1 MDAFFWPP
9 RCLVVDPGSDD
20 LSDAFMDLMMLW
32 GVEVVPSP
40 AENRALTSKVERWGA
55 DFKKLFDKLVSSLHE
70 LHPGAKFDHLV
81 ALVTMMTN
89 GALGYN
95 APALHRKNFLLKI

>member
-81 ALVTMMTN
+81 AL
-89 GALGYN
+89 
-95 APALHRKNFLLKI
+95 IS